1 LLVGIFPGLFIVHSN
16 VVVVVVVVVD
26 DDDDKD
32 RAFVIDAVVLQYRR

>member
-1 LLVGIFPGLFIVHSN
+1 LLVGKFPGLLFVHNN
-16 VVVVVVVVVD
+16 VDDD